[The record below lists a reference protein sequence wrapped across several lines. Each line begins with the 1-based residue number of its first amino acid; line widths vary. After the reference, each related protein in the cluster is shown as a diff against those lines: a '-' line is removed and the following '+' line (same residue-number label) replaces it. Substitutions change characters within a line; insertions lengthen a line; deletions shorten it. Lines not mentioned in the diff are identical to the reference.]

1 MELNVMTRLPR
12 KQPILA
18 WKIQAG
24 VGLIEIMIA
33 LVIGLILIAG
43 VGRIFLDSKQTYRL
57 QDAQSRMQENARF
70 ALELLTNDIR
80 MAGFSGCANL
90 SSITPNVI
98 ANPPIIAL
106 TAATAASGNDAVS
119 SSWNPALSTTLS
131 GLSSPLLPDTDV
143 ITVQFS
149 QGCGAHLK
157 GNMAVVNANLQ
168 IMSPNSCGIDAGDA
182 LMISDCVAA
191 DVFRATSASGGAPT
205 QTIAHANDVNTS
217 NNLSKTYQ
225 QDAELFIFASRSY
238 YIANGAGGQPS
249 LWRLDNTAATGGDNP
264 LELVEGVE
272 NMQILYGE
280 DTNGDRIPDQYLTV
294 NNVGN
299 LANVVAVR
307 ASLLLRTLDN
317 NLLQLAQ
324 TYSYNGAPV
333 TATDR
338 RLRHTF
344 TTTVN
349 LRNRSP

>member
-1 MELNVMTRLPR
+1 MELNAMTRLPR

-24 VGLIEIMIA
+24 VGLVEIMIA

-43 VGRIFLDSKQTYRL
+43 ASKIFLDGKQTYRL
-57 QDAQSRMQENARF
+57 QDAQSRLQENARF

-80 MAGFSGCANL
+80 MVGFSGCANL
-90 SSITPNVI
+90 SSITPNVS
-98 ANPPIIAL
+98 ANSPTIVL
-106 TAATAASGNDAVS
+106 TAATAASGNDAAS
-119 SSWNPALSTTLS
+119 SSWNPALSSTLS
-131 GLSSPLLPDTDV
+131 GLTSSPLPNTDV

-157 GNMAVVNANLQ
+157 GNMVGVNADIQ
-168 IMSPNSCGIDAGDA
+168 VMSPNSCGVDAGDA

-191 DVFRATSASGGAPT
+191 DLFRATSTSGGAPT
-205 QTIAHANDVNTS
+205 QNVAHAA
-217 NNLSKTYQ
+217 LSKTYQ
-225 QDAELFIFASRSY
+225 QDAELFIFASRTY

-264 LELVEGVE
+264 IELVEGVE

-280 DTNGDRIPDQYLTV
+280 DTDGDRIPNQYLTV
-294 NNVGN
+294 NSVSN

-324 TYSYNGAPV
+324 TYSYNGATV

>member
-12 KQPILA
+12 KQLILA

-43 VGRIFLDSKQTYRL
+43 VSWIFLDSKQTYRL

-80 MAGFSGCANL
+80 MTGFSGCANL

-98 ANPPIIAL
+98 VSAPIIPL
-106 TAATAASGNDAVS
+106 TTAATAATGNDAVS
-119 SSWNPALSTTLS
+119 PSWNPLLSATLG
-131 GLSSPLLPDTDV
+131 GLSSPPLAGTDV

-157 GNMAVVNANLQ
+157 GNMAVATDGIQ

-191 DVFRATSASGGAPT
+191 DVFRATGTSGGAPT
-205 QTIAHANDVNTS
+205 ETVAHA
-217 NNLSKTYQ
+217 NLSKTYQ
-225 QDAELFIFASRSY
+225 QDAELFTFASRTY

-249 LWRLDNTAATGGDNP
+249 LWRLDNTTATGVDNP

-280 DTNGDRIPDQYLTV
+280 DTNGDRIPNQYLTV
-294 NNVGN
+294 NSVST

-307 ASLLLRTLDN
+307 ASLLLRTLDD
-317 NLLQLAQ
+317 NLLPLVQ
-324 TYSYNGAPV
+324 TYSYNGATV
-333 TATDR
+333 NATDR
-338 RLRHTF
+338 RLRRTF

>member
-1 MELNVMTRLPR
+1 MTRLPR

-57 QDAQSRMQENARF
+57 QDAQSRLQENARF

-98 ANPPIIAL
+98 ANAPTITL
-106 TAATAASGNDAVS
+106 TAATALSGKDDAS
-119 SSWNPALSTTLS
+119 SSWNPAPSSTQ
-131 GLSSPLLPDTDV
+131 SSLPLAAGTDV

-149 QGCGAHLK
+149 QGCSAHLK
-157 GNMAVVNANLQ
+157 GNMAVVNANIQ

-205 QTIAHANDVNTS
+205 QTVAHANNVNTS

-264 LELVEGVE
+264 IELVEGVE

-280 DTNGDRIPDQYLTV
+280 DTNGDRIPDQYRTV

-299 LANVVAVR
+299 LVNVVAVR

-324 TYSYNGAPV
+324 TYNYNDAPV

>member
-1 MELNVMTRLPR
+1 MELNLMTRLPH
-12 KQPILA
+12 KHPILP

-24 VGLIEIMIA
+24 VGLVEIMIA
-33 LVIGLILIAG
+33 LVIGLILTAG
-43 VGRIFLDSKQTYRL
+43 ASKIFLESKDTYRL
-57 QDAQSRMQENARF
+57 QDAQSRLQENARF

-90 SSITPNVI
+90 SAITPNVI
-98 ANPPIIAL
+98 VNPPIIAL
-106 TAATAASGNDAVS
+106 TAATAASGNDGAS
-119 SSWNPALSTTLS
+119 SYPALSSTLS
-131 GLSSPLLPDTDV
+131 GLSSPPLADTDV

-157 GNMAVVNANLQ
+157 GNMATVNDNIQ

-182 LMISDCVAA
+182 LMISDCVVA
-191 DVFRATSASGGAPT
+191 DVFRASSTSGGAPT
-205 QTIAHANDVNTS
+205 QTIAHANTLNTS

-225 QDAELFIFASRSY
+225 QDAELFVFASRSY

-264 LELVEGVE
+264 IELVEGVE

-280 DTNGDRIPDQYLTV
+280 DTDSDRIPNRYLTV
-294 NNVGN
+294 NGVGN

-317 NLLQLAQ
+317 NLLQLGQ
-324 TYSYNGAPV
+324 TYSYNGATV
-333 TATDR
+333 IATDR
-338 RLRHTF
+338 RLRRTF

>member
-12 KQPILA
+12 KQPMLA

-43 VGRIFLDSKQTYRL
+43 AGKIFLDGKQTYRL
-57 QDAQSRMQENARF
+57 QDAQSRLQENARF

-98 ANPPIIAL
+98 AQPPIIAL
-106 TAATAASGNDAVS
+106 TAATAVSGNDA
-119 SSWNPALSTTLS
+119 A
-131 GLSSPLLPDTDV
+131 TDV
-143 ITVQFS
+143 ITVQLS

-157 GNMAVVNANLQ
+157 GNMAAANDGIQ

-191 DVFRATSASGGAPT
+191 DVFRASSTSGGAPT
-205 QTIAHANDVNTS
+205 QTIAHANTRNTS
-217 NNLSKTYQ
+217 NSLGKTYQ
-225 QDAELFIFASRSY
+225 RDAELFIFASRSY

-249 LWRLDNTAATGGDNP
+249 LWRLDNTAAAGGDNP
-264 LELVEGVE
+264 IELVEGVE

-280 DTNGDRIPDQYLTV
+280 DTNGDRIPDQYRTV

-299 LANVVAVR
+299 LVNVVAVR

-324 TYSYNGAPV
+324 TYNYNDAPV

>member
-1 MELNVMTRLPR
+1 MELNLMTRLPR

-18 WKIQAG
+18 WNIQAG
-24 VGLIEIMIA
+24 VGLVEIMIA
-33 LVIGLILIAG
+33 LVIGLILTAG
-43 VGRIFLDSKQTYRL
+43 AGKMFLDSRQTYRL
-57 QDAQSRMQENARF
+57 QDAQSRLQENARF

-80 MAGFSGCANL
+80 MVGFSGCANL

-98 ANPPIIAL
+98 AMAPIMV
-106 TAATAASGNDAVS
+106 TAATAASGNEAAS
-119 SSWNPALSTTLS
+119 SLPSTLS
-131 GLSSPLLPDTDV
+131 GLTSPPLAATDV

-157 GNMAVVNANLQ
+157 ANMAGLNAD
-168 IMSPNSCGIDAGDA
+168 IEIISPNSCGIDAGDA

-191 DVFRATSASGGAPT
+191 DVFRASSTSGGAST
-205 QTIAHANDVNTS
+205 QTIAHAALN
-217 NNLSKTYQ
+217 KTYQ

-249 LWRLDNTAATGGDNP
+249 LWRLDNTGATGAGNP
-264 LELVEGVE
+264 IELVEGVE
-272 NMQILYGE
+272 NMQLLYGE
-280 DTNGDRIPDQYLTV
+280 DTDGDRIPNRYLTV
-294 NNVGN
+294 NSVGD

-317 NLLQLAQ
+317 NVLQLAQ
-324 TYSYNGAPV
+324 TYNYNGVPA

-338 RLRHTF
+338 RLRRTF

>member
-1 MELNVMTRLPR
+1 MELNVMTRLPP
-12 KQPILA
+12 KQPMLA

-24 VGLIEIMIA
+24 VGLVEIMIA

-43 VGRIFLDSKQTYRL
+43 ASKIFLDGKQTYRL
-57 QDAQSRMQENARF
+57 QDAQSRLQENARF

-80 MAGFSGCANL
+80 MVGFSGCANL
-90 SSITPNVI
+90 SSITPTVI
-98 ANPPIIAL
+98 ATSPSIAL
-106 TAATAASGNDAVS
+106 SAATAVSGNDAGS
-119 SSWNPALSTTLS
+119 SSWNPGLSATLS
-131 GLSSPLLPDTDV
+131 GLSKPPRADTDV

-157 GNMAVVNANLQ
+157 GNMAAVNANIQ
-168 IMSPNSCGIDAGDA
+168 ILSPNSCGIDAGDA

-191 DVFRATSASGGAPT
+191 DVFRATSTFGGAPT
-205 QTIAHANDVNTS
+205 QTVAHANNLNTS

-225 QDAELFIFASRSY
+225 RDAELFIFASRTY

-264 LELVEGVE
+264 IELVEGVE
-272 NMQILYGE
+272 NMQIFYSE
-280 DTNGDRIPDQYLTV
+280 DTDGDRIPNQYLTV
-294 NNVGN
+294 NNVSN

-317 NLLQLAQ
+317 NLLPVAQ
-324 TYSYNGAPV
+324 TYSYNGATV

>member
-1 MELNVMTRLPR
+1 MELNAMTGLPR
-12 KQPILA
+12 KQPILT
-18 WKIQAG
+18 WTIQAG
-24 VGLIEIMIA
+24 VGLVEIMIA

-43 VGRIFLDSKQTYRL
+43 ASKIFLDGKQTYRL
-57 QDAQSRMQENARF
+57 QDAQSRLQENARF

-98 ANPPIIAL
+98 ASAPIIAP
-106 TAATAASGNDAVS
+106 TAATAASGNDAAS
-119 SSWNPALSTTLS
+119 SSWNPALSGTLS
-131 GLSSPLLPDTDV
+131 GLSSPPLAATDV

-149 QGCGAHLK
+149 QGCGAHLT
-157 GNMAVVNANLQ
+157 GNMASVNANIQ
-168 IMSPNSCGIDAGDA
+168 IMSPNSCGINAGQA

-191 DVFRATSASGGAPT
+191 DVFRATTGGA
-205 QTIAHANDVNTS
+205 TIAHAN
-217 NNLSKTYQ
+217 LSKPYQ
-225 QDAELFIFASRSY
+225 QDAELFTFASRTY

-249 LWRLDNTAATGGDNP
+249 LWRLDNTAATGGNNP
-264 LELVEGVE
+264 IELVEGVE
-272 NMQILYGE
+272 NIQILYGE
-280 DTNGDRIPDQYLTV
+280 DTDGDRIPNQYVTV
-294 NNVGN
+294 NSVSP
-299 LANVVAVR
+299 ANVVAVR

-317 NLLQLAQ
+317 NVLPLAQ